1 MADDIARSGG
11 EASPHGT
18 TAPEASARQSGSGRF
33 ASRLRVVALNGSPR
47 PRGNTAFAVDLACAE
62 LERRGLRCE
71 QILLA
76 AHDVMPCK
84 GHDDCGDID
93 QCPINDDLQGVLD
106 RVWAADALIFATPV
120 YFMAMSGYLKTF
132 LDRTNHRYL
141 TKQWLT
147 PRVVGLM
154 AVGAHQHPEEAL
166 VPLRRYIELIS
177 PSRPPIETATGRAE
191 KLGEA
196 EQCDDLREAVLRM
209 ASRMA
214 DRLLAGARSDAGDRA
229 FPDDQ
234 PHEEPRAD
242 VA

>member
-1 MADDIARSGG
+1 VADDAAQRSTVGLN
-11 EASPHGT
+11 GT
-18 TAPEASARQSGSGRF
+18 RPQGRGDLSAAPEPGS
-33 ASRLRVVALNGSPR
+33 SLLRVVALNGSPR
-47 PRGNTAFAVDLACAE
+47 RTGNTAFAIDLACGE
-62 LERRGLRCE
+62 LERRGVRCE

-106 RVWAADALIFATPV
+106 KVWAADALIFATPV
-120 YFMAMSGYLKTF
+120 YFMSMSGYMKTF

-141 TKQWLT
+141 SKQWLT
-147 PRVVGLM
+147 PRVVGLI
-154 AVGAHQHPEEAL
+154 AVGAHQRPEEAL
-166 VPLRRYIELIS
+166 VSLRRYIELIS

-191 KLGEA
+191 MLGEA
-196 EQCDDLREAVLRM
+196 EQRDDLREAVLRM

-214 DRLLAGARSDAGDRA
+214 DHLLARRATDRGRL
-229 FPDDQ
+229 PGDQ
-234 PHEEPRAD
+234 PGEDARAG